1 MLDRMIRAA
10 RLDASLY
17 EEVEAD
23 PSSMGQAMAVV
34 VLASLAGGIGTAG
47 IEGQPGF
54 ILGVLLNLIGW
65 YVWAFLTYVIGT
77 KLLPQASTEADVGQ
91 LLRTIGFAAAPGL
104 LRVVGF
110 IPGIGQ
116 LVMLAAGGTA
126 ATFFGLATVAT
137 TTRRDFS
144 FLGNFLMV
152 GVIVAMLAVLAN
164 IFLASPVLHLVI
176 CGVFVVLSSMLIL
189 YQLNAVVN
197 GGETNYVSAT
207 LSIYV
212 AVYNLFTSLLQILM
226 AVGGQRE

>member
-91 LLRTIGFAAAPGL
+91 LLRTLGFAAAPGL

-110 IPGIGQ
+110 IPGIGP
-116 LVMLAAGGTA
+116 LIMLASALWSLA
-126 ATFFGLATVAT
+126 AMVVAVRQALDYDS
-137 TTRRDFS
+137 TRR
-144 FLGNFLMV
+144 
-152 GVIVAMLAVLAN
+152 AVLVCL
-164 IFLASPVLHLVI
+164 IGWIVQVLIIMIPFFVIGSFSP
-176 CGVFVVLSSMLIL
+176 
-189 YQLNAVVN
+189 
-197 GGETNYVSAT
+197 
-207 LSIYV
+207 SIDH
-212 AVYNLFTSLLQILM
+212 AP
-226 AVGGQRE
+226 AA